1 MNWVLQ
7 FRELAEDAFQGKA
20 LYSWL
25 LGNLLVM
32 ESYVQT
38 LRQGLAAKGKQPA
51 VMVSDTLER
60 LWDCLEGRTTPMD
73 CQDFAN
79 NLCPSN
85 RAKDVEKAM
94 ELVHQTPVFRQLVGL
109 IQGALK
115 TALTATSV

>member
-1 MNWVLQ
+1 
-7 FRELAEDAFQGKA
+7 
-20 LYSWL
+20 
-25 LGNLLVM
+25 
-32 ESYVQT
+32 
-38 LRQGLAAKGKQPA
+38 
-51 VMVSDTLER
+51 
-60 LWDCLEGRTTPMD
+60 MD

-94 ELVHQTPVFRQLVGL
+94 ELVYQTPVFRQLVGL